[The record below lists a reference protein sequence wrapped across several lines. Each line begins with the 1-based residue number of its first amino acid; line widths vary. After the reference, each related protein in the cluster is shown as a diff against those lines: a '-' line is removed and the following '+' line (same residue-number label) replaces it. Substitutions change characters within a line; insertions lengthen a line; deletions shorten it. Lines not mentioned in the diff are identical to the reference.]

1 MFLTAGGAVVVVVL
15 VVVVSDEEDEL
26 DDDVFT
32 STPGNRLI
40 GAPPSRSVSVNDST
54 GAGAGTTTTTFAVSK
69 PSQASPLNVGVD
81 VTAFGGVRGLPH
93 LQRTR
98 GTPRLSTSTAVP
110 RSSTSW
116 IGFALLFL
124 KPWLVTRVSPWST
137 TSVSVA
143 TYDEI

>member
-1 MFLTAGGAVVVVVL
+1 MFSTAGGAVVVVVL
-15 VVVVSDEEDEL
+15 VVVVSDDEL
-26 DDDVFT
+26 DDDEEPDDVFT

-54 GAGAGTTTTTFAVSK
+54 GAGAGTTTTTLAASN
-69 PSQASPLNVGVD
+69 PCQASPLNVGVD

-124 KPWLVTRVSPWST
+124 KPWFVTR
-137 TSVSVA
+137 
-143 TYDEI
+143 